1 METRILRYPDVQRMT
16 GLSRKTVERRLAA
29 GDFPVPVRLGKR
41 AVGFLSDE
49 VQAWLKSQPRAK
61 RSRAEA

>member
-1 METRILRYPDVQRMT
+1 MT